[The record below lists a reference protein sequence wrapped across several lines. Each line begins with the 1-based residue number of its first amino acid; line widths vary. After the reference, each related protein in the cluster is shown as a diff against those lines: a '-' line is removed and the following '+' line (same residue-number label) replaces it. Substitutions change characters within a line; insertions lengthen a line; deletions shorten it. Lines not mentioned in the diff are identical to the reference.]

1 VPVVPK
7 REIAKRARPEDLPDP
22 KLNPHSPETP
32 PPGASWPKW
41 VQYTIYGLLF
51 FGMSAFVVFLGL
63 ERWRRATFMLGI
75 TMMLLGVARQYL
87 PDSILGIFSVRSRT
101 FDLWFWSLVG
111 AGIVFLAVSV
121 DALGS

>member
-1 VPVVPK
+1 MPQ
-7 REIAKRARPEDLPDP
+7 REIAKRARREDLPDP

-32 PPGASWPKW
+32 PPGASWPLW
-41 VQYTIYGLLF
+41 AQYTVYGLLF

-63 ERWRRATFMLGI
+63 ERWRRATFMLGM
-75 TMMLLGVARQYL
+75 TMLVLGVARQYL
-87 PDSILGIFSVRSRT
+87 PDKILGIFSVRSKA
-101 FDLWFWSLVG
+101 FDLWFCTIVG